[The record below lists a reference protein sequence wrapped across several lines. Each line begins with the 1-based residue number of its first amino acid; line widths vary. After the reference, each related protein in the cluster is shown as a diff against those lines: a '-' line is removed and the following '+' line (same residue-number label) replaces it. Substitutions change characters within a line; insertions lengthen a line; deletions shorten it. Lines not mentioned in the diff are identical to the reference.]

1 MCTQMIITAVLVI
14 ARDWEQPKCIHKGE
28 GRMNSGVSVN
38 RTLQHYKG
46 MDFVLYIIIV
56 ASEKYD
62 IEW

>member
-1 MCTQMIITAVLVI
+1 
-14 ARDWEQPKCIHKGE
+14 
-28 GRMNSGVSVN
+28 MNSGVSVN

-62 IEW
+62 IE